1 MIEDI
6 QEYISTL
13 SLTEQSLLQDALGNI
28 HQDTCSTQ
36 VKQLLHAVPGGVE
49 KAWRQLHL
57 QRHMRSFPFPLGEKS
72 IQFVQQHHRRA
83 SGENFPQ
90 FPYLLTSVTSL
101 LVRFISIIT
110 IQSYLTLSNG
120 NDENINVAIV
130 NTLRSPTDNQWW
142 ALAQDILQSKWLK
155 SLQEDSPTK
164 NLLLV
169 LTKILQKDLA
179 FSATEK
185 QELEPTVPWQ
195 KTKKLGDLFRVI
207 LQFRNDVIHAEPMT
221 EKRYTDVSIVLLRI
235 LQALV
240 PITEYKLCSVVN
252 NTIYQLAGQYPST
265 IENSTLELPEKEL
278 VLCTNNTKVVSL
290 SPLLS
295 LAQDIN
301 VINEKEDIFF
311 INAGSLRYVNYI
323 GFVQGEHKDAETL
336 GSYEQFKKYLSSIP
350 IPAGATDNPRIDFSD
365 FVADKGKYFVGRHNV
380 LEEIQQ
386 TIASTQGTYIIL
398 KALAGM
404 GKSSIMAHLY
414 AKHNEVY
421 EANTKGSGDIWL
433 FHFCMRTE
441 GRDNTLMAYRSLL
454 TQLQQALGTY
464 SKKNKPPMDI
474 QKLTE
479 EFQVTLNSQSTV
491 EKLTKRGGQKIVVVI
506 DALDESQL
514 QLDDGIV
521 QSIPG
526 HLGDHVHVVLSYRV
540 NNKNQHLQVE
550 NAMRHIAQEK
560 RHVLATANPLTGLDK
575 SDVHAFLYKANNN
588 QDVIENVQ
596 NVIWQGSS
604 QVLQDFA
611 DPFYLRFVIDGVEKH
626 NYSLKR
632 AETIPTSLHDAFE
645 QMWLNL
651 PSTKDFLAHRL
662 LITLGIMRDLGDD
675 ELFVELFQRQFPDL
689 NIQTEDM
696 LDVRRDIGKLLSYDG
711 NRYGL
716 FHDRFRFFLVGEQ
729 VDPVAQALSSE
740 TMTQP

>member
-6 QEYISTL
+6 QEYISQL
-13 SLTEQSLLQDALGNI
+13 SPLEQSVLQEALENI
-28 HQDTCSTQ
+28 HQDTCSIEIRNILYT
-36 VKQLLHAVPGGVE
+36 VPSGVE

-57 QRHMRSFPFPLGEKS
+57 QRHMRSFPVPLGEKS
-72 IQFVQQHHRRA
+72 IQFVQQYHRRA
-83 SGENFPQ
+83 SGEYFPQ
-90 FPYLLTSVTSL
+90 FPYMLTSITSL
-101 LVRFISIIT
+101 LVRFICILT
-110 IQSYLTLSNG
+110 IQSYLTLSKG

-155 SLQEDSPTK
+155 NLQEDSPTK
-164 NLLLV
+164 NLLLL
-169 LTKILQKDLA
+169 LTSILQKNIE
-179 FSATEK
+179 FSTTEM
-185 QELEPTVPWQ
+185 QELETTIPWK

-221 EKRYTDVSIVLLRI
+221 EQRYTHVAVVVSRI
-235 LQALV
+235 LQALL
-240 PITEYKLCSVVN
+240 PITEYQLCSVVN
-252 NTIYQLAGQYPST
+252 RTIYQLVGQYPTT
-265 IENSTLELPEKEL
+265 IENSALQLREKEL
-278 VLCTNNTKVVSL
+278 VLCKDSTQVVSL

-295 LAQDIN
+295 LAQNIN
-301 VINEKEDIFF
+301 TIDENEDIFF
-311 INAGSLRYVNYI
+311 INAGSLRHVNYI

-350 IPAGATDNPRIDFSD
+350 IPTGATDNPRIDFAD

-380 LEEIQQ
+380 LEEIQN
-386 TIASTQGTYIIL
+386 TISSTHGSYIIL

-414 AKHNEVY
+414 AKYNEVY
-421 EANTKGSGDIWL
+421 EPNTKGSGNIWL

-441 GRDNTLMAYRSLL
+441 GRDTTLMAYRSLL

-464 SKKNKPPMDI
+464 NKKNKPPMDI
-474 QKLTE
+474 QKLIE
-479 EFQVTLNSQSTV
+479 EFHLALNSQNTV
-491 EKLTKRGGQKIVVVI
+491 DKLIKRGGEKIIVVI
-506 DALDESQL
+506 DALDECQL

-521 QSIPG
+521 QSIPNY
-526 HLGDHVHVVLSYRV
+526 LGAHVHFILSYRV
-540 NNKNQHLQVE
+540 NNKKQHLQVE
-550 NAMRHIAQEK
+550 NAMQHLPIAKQYI
-560 RHVLATANPLTGLDK
+560 LTTANPLMGLDK
-575 SDVHAFLYKANNN
+575 EDVHEFLYKANNN
-588 QDVIENVQ
+588 HEVIENVQ
-596 NVIWQGSS
+596 EVIWQGSS
-604 QVLQDFA
+604 QTLQNFA

-675 ELFVELFQRQFPDL
+675 ELFVELFRTQFPNL
-689 NIQTEDM
+689 HVQTEDI
-696 LDVRRDIGKLLSYDG
+696 LDARRDIGKLLSYDG
-711 NRYGL
+711 DRYGL

-729 VDPVAQALSSE
+729 VDPVAQALSTEHQKTS
-740 TMTQP
+740 